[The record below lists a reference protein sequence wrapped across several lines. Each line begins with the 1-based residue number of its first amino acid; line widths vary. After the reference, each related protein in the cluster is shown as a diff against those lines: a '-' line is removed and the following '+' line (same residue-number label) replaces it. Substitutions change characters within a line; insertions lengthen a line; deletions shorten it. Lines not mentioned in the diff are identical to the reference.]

1 MPGNRA
7 QMLGRADTAER
18 QWHALCGRIMMLFMR
33 CISTQRVK
41 MAVLTEY
48 GGNISIG
55 NQVAAVDQIRM
66 AKLLLIV

>member
-1 MPGNRA
+1 
-7 QMLGRADTAER
+7 
-18 QWHALCGRIMMLFMR
+18 MMLFMR
-33 CISTQRVK
+33 CIYTQRVK